1 MRTVRE
7 SIADAKIEPAIPVRP
22 TTPPKEIFYD
32 GNYQL
37 EQDSEMQQKI
47 QSW

>member
-1 MRTVRE
+1 MRTDRE
-7 SIADAKIEPAIPVRP
+7 SFTDAKIDPAILVRP

-37 EQDSEMQQKI
+37 EQDNEMQQKI